1 MRRPPGLQ
9 RRLTLSLLLVFVAGL
24 AASSLF
30 FYAEAHSTLK
40 AFQKRTLQDQARELL
55 SGFEL
60 APDGSETVAPPPS
73 WLEAYRNPD
82 RKFSYTLFDANR
94 RPVARS
100 PNLEAAL
107 PLPDSNEVVHAAGPD
122 RLATLAVPVP
132 NGSILVVARKQAD
145 PEALAESLI
154 EENSEHYLVLVP
166 FALAAPILIW
176 WISRWSLRP
185 LARASREAAA
195 IGPSALSARISTAG
209 IPTEI
214 RPLVEAV
221 NGALDRL
228 AEAYAAE
235 RRLTADAAHQLRTP
249 VTVLDLR
256 LQRARLDDHV
266 DWPAVAADMRQLRRL
281 LDQLLDLA
289 RKDHA
294 ARAAGAE
301 RVRVN
306 LCRIVRETA
315 AQMLPIAE
323 EAERVIEV
331 EAPDTVEVLGYPD
344 DLRDMVRNLL
354 DNAIIHGR
362 GEVQI
367 TVRRRAGNPGDD
379 IAVEVSDEGDGV
391 PTDLREA
398 VFDRFRKAAANSPGA
413 GLGLAVVR
421 QVARHHGGDAHFLPD
436 TRSRIIVILPSHS

>member
-1 MRRPPGLQ
+1 
-9 RRLTLSLLLVFVAGL
+9 VFVAGL

-30 FYAEAHSTLK
+30 FYAEAHNTLK

-55 SGFEL
+55 SGFGL
-60 APDGSETVAPPPS
+60 AGDGSETVAPPPS
-73 WLEAYRNPD
+73 WLEAYRDPD

-100 PNLEAAL
+100 PNLDAPL
-107 PLPDSNEVVHAAGPD
+107 PLPNTDESVHAVGPD
-122 RLATLAVPVP
+122 RLAMLAVLGP
-132 NGSILVVARKQAD
+132 NGSVLVVARKQAD

-154 EENSEHYLVLVP
+154 EENSEHYLVLIP

-176 WISRWSLRP
+176 WISGWSLRP
-185 LARASREAAA
+185 LAQASREAAA
-195 IGPSALSARISTAG
+195 IGPSALSARISPAD

-249 VTVLDLR
+249 VAVLDLR
-256 LQRARLDDHV
+256 LQKAQLDGCVH
-266 DWPAVAADMRQLRRL
+266 WPAIAADMRQLGRL

-294 ARAAGAE
+294 ARAAGTQ
-301 RVRVN
+301 RVPVN
-306 LCRIVRETA
+306 LSWIVREAA

-323 EAERVIEV
+323 EAGRPIEV
-331 EAPDTVEVLGYPD
+331 EAPDTAQVLGYPD
-344 DLRDMVRNLL
+344 DLKDMVRNLL

-367 TVRRRAGNPGDD
+367 TVRRQSGASCED
-379 IAVEVSDEGDGV
+379 IVLEVADEGDGI
-391 PTDLREA
+391 PADLGEA

-413 GLGLAVVR
+413 GLGLAIVR
-421 QVARHHGGDAHFLPD
+421 QVARNHGGDAHLLPD
-436 TRSRIIVILPSHS
+436 TPSRIIVILPAQS